1 MFTLLYTFVYSW
13 CLYEILFYDSKECWK
28 VPTFS
33 CRSHKGIKCHE
44 YLDSHLVHFLSMI
57 CSLYFASHN
66 LFWWRLKKKKKNLML
81 FLLIK
86 WYFRKA
92 TYILSIFIRFQI
104 KTNIEIVIFL
114 DIKIAWHHIF
124 NKKKIY
130 IYIYIDW
137 HHISKNLDVKDN
149 VDSMYQRP
157 RVALL
162 VIIIEKCI
170 HEYTWYYKLVIII
183 EKCYVYNIFK
193 IIL

>member
-1 MFTLLYTFVYSW
+1 MTGVQTCALPIYFAISHCTPGQVPTQKEITIPRCNFLKIYSFPAIYYTK
-13 CLYEILFYDSKECWK
+13 FYYSKECWK

-44 YLDSHLVHFLSMI
+44 YLDSHLVHLLSMI

-66 LFWWRLKKKKKNLML
+66 LFWWRLKKKKKKKLIL

-114 DIKIAWHHIF
+114 TIKIAWHHIL
-124 NKKKIY
+124 NKKIY
-130 IYIYIDW
+130 IYW
-137 HHISKNLDVKDN
+137 LTSH
-149 VDSMYQRP
+149 
-157 RVALL
+157 
-162 VIIIEKCI
+162 
-170 HEYTWYYKLVIII
+170 
-183 EKCYVYNIFK
+183 F
-193 IIL
+193 